1 MKSEKFIPFI
11 LPVVCVALGAFAFS
25 TADSS
30 LQMICYFTSALLIV
44 FGLIFIVK
52 YLLGTAQE
60 NFASNGFVIGFIL
73 LLLGV
78 AAVVRASSIV
88 ESIPFV
94 LGFLIAV
101 NGIRELQNAIDVYK
115 LQLNNQ
121 WIVVVIALVNLILGI
136 ILMVNPGFTA
146 AVLMKVIGGGLV
158 VSGLADFVTTLI
170 VLRKSS
176 KKDDMVILEAESTEA
191 VTDTDNDTDMDMDK
205 DADSNISMN

>member
-11 LPVVCVALGAFAFS
+11 LPVVCVALGAFAIS

-30 LQMICYFTSALLIV
+30 LQMICYFTSIVLIV
-44 FGLIFIVK
+44 LGLICIVK

-60 NFASNGFVIGFIL
+60 NFASNGFVIGCIL
-73 LLLGV
+73 LLLGI
-78 AAVVRASSIV
+78 AAIVRAKSIV
-88 ESIPFV
+88 EIIPFI

-146 AVLMKVIGGGLV
+146 AILMKVIGGGLV

-176 KKDDMVILEAESTEA
+176 KTGDAVIAEVESIEADAER
-191 VTDTDNDTDMDMDK
+191 DNDKDIDI
-205 DADSNISMN
+205 DADNDISMY